1 MEWRMGWDGDGMGW
15 DGMVWYGMVWYG
27 MVWYGVSVCIYVCV
41 HVCVYVY
48 RHAHAL
54 VFVFS
59 SSFPS
64 KVRRDN
70 RSLDVQPFCSHF
82 TQCRQSLRKFV
93 ENEFAKQQLGW
104 VEDLARHKL

>member
-1 MEWRMGWDGDGMGW
+1 MEWNGW
-15 DGMVWYGMVWYG
+15 DGMAWYGMVWYG
-27 MVWYGVSVCIYVCV
+27 MVCLCVYMYVCMYM
-41 HVCVYVY
+41 VCVYVY

-54 VFVFS
+54 VVVFS
-59 SSFPS
+59 FSFPS